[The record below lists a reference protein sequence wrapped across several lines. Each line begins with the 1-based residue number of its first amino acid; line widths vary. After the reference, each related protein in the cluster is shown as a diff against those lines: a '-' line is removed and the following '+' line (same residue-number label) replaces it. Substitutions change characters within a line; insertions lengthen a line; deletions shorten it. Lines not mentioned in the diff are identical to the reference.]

1 MNFFC
6 HFSAL
11 WNREASVETAGK
23 WQNKALSCPT
33 VVTLTR
39 RLSHLEQFEVHRA
52 VTPSTPTA
60 FSPVLGCQIPGL
72 GQELLQFIVAQHP
85 AGRSQLSPAV
95 MALLWSKC
103 QQGVLSWTSSES
115 RSDRVVYS
123 WMTIPEDNQKL
134 LLLQHKE
141 HLFSYVH
148 MYICT
153 YVVAYV
159 HQSLYNFGIY
169 TLILLLSNKL

>member
-6 HFSAL
+6 HFCAL
-11 WNREASVETAGK
+11 WNRETSAETAGK
-23 WQNKALSCPT
+23 LQNKALSCPI

-60 FSPVLGCQIPGL
+60 FSSVLSCQIPGL
-72 GQELLQFIVAQHP
+72 REELLQFIVTQHP
-85 AGRSQLSPAV
+85 AGGSQLLPAI

-103 QQGVLSWTSSES
+103 QQGALKWTSSDS

-123 WMTIPEDNQKL
+123 WMIIP
-134 LLLQHKE
+134 
-141 HLFSYVH
+141 
-148 MYICT
+148 I
-153 YVVAYV
+153 
-159 HQSLYNFGIY
+159 
-169 TLILLLSNKL
+169 